1 MSSLWYIYTYVYPML
16 LLSNQYVM
24 FARMCDVLKKLKEC
38 NVLYI
43 SEINILLILNVQIS
57 SIVWEVKKKKER
69 TLLWRHSWRAH
80 AASAIESRYKFTY

>member
-1 MSSLWYIYTYVYPML
+1 ML

-43 SEINILLILNVQIS
+43 CEINKLLILNVQIS
-57 SIVWEVKKKKER
+57 SIV
-69 TLLWRHSWRAH
+69 
-80 AASAIESRYKFTY
+80 